1 MLTGA
6 KRPSQSCSRSAR
18 ATRRRCVHDFSK
30 AVPISI
36 HLHATHQLPHRA
48 LALASSLRNSQAP
61 ALHAGFETPRYAW
74 PRCTVIAASPQR
86 FSHSN
91 HLTSLSSGLIGTL
104 VYRLMLLQLHSDRRF
119 RLGAT
124 ALLRRVASG
133 RALLSPEGYLEQA
146 LGKYALGEYSA
157 AAALF
162 KTSAQNGCLR
172 AFAELSWLLIN
183 GRYCVEVFSVII
195 IIIVLILTLFRPL
208 QARRCFLR
216 CPRQIAPFS
225 PSVLH
230 DPPSLSFC
238 NNMLVPLPSHVFV
251 TLCTA
256 TPRPSSLRLT
266 AARTHL
272 ASSATALPRE

>member
-1 MLTGA
+1 
-6 KRPSQSCSRSAR
+6 
-18 ATRRRCVHDFSK
+18 
-30 AVPISI
+30 
-36 HLHATHQLPHRA
+36 
-48 LALASSLRNSQAP
+48 
-61 ALHAGFETPRYAW
+61 
-74 PRCTVIAASPQR
+74 
-86 FSHSN
+86 
-91 HLTSLSSGLIGTL
+91 
-104 VYRLMLLQLHSDRRF
+104 
-119 RLGAT
+119 
-124 ALLRRVASG
+124 VASG

-172 AFAELSWLLIN
+172 AFAELSWLLIH
-183 GRYCVEVFSVII
+183 GRYCVEVFSVITI
-195 IIIVLILTLFRPL
+195 ITIITIIIVLIVTLFHPL
-208 QARRCFLR
+208 QARSCFLR

-238 NNMLVPLPSHVFV
+238 NNMLMPLPSHVFV